1 MTHISSLL
9 ISKSDKY
16 NDIFH
21 SKLIFPTLTDE
32 HVVRLVM
39 LQKIKIARKLD
50 DKIKK
55 LNSSRV
61 YKKVTPRGDLSWY
74 IKWAS
79 SITLIIAMMFTA
91 VELFPLNMFIAN
103 IGFIGWLI
111 VGMLW
116 HDRSLI
122 VLNAISLAIYSMGLL
137 NYYYG

>member
-1 MTHISSLL
+1 MTIEP
-9 ISKSDKY
+9 IKE
-16 NDIFH
+16 
-21 SKLIFPTLTDE
+21 KLDE
-32 HVVRLVM
+32 
-39 LQKIKIARKLD
+39 KIA
-50 DKIKK
+50 K

-91 VELFPLNMFIAN
+91 VELFPLNTFIAN

-122 VLNAISLAIYSMGLL
+122 VLNAISLAIYSMGIL

>member
-1 MTHISSLL
+1 MTIEP
-9 ISKSDKY
+9 IKE
-16 NDIFH
+16 
-21 SKLIFPTLTDE
+21 KLDE
-32 HVVRLVM
+32 
-39 LQKIKIARKLD
+39 KIA
-50 DKIKK
+50 K

-79 SITLIIAMMFTA
+79 SITLIIAMMYTS
-91 VELFPLNMFIAN
+91 VELFPLNMIIAN

-122 VLNAISLAIYSMGLL
+122 VLNAISLAIYSMGIL

>member
-1 MTHISSLL
+1 MTIE
-9 ISKSDKY
+9 
-16 NDIFH
+16 
-21 SKLIFPTLTDE
+21 P
-32 HVVRLVM
+32 
-39 LQKIKIARKLD
+39 IKEKLD

-79 SITLIIAMMFTA
+79 SIILIIAMMFTA
-91 VELFPLNMFIAN
+91 VELFPINMWIAN
-103 IGFIGWLI
+103 IGFIGWLV

-116 HDRSLI
+116 HDRSLM